1 MKPVE
6 SRCKG
11 AEIVAVVAVSLA
23 LVSCPGDG
31 GSGGSGTTNPGAGG
45 FLEVTNGSSANISAY
60 SINMGTG
67 QLTAVPGAPFPT
79 SGTQPQGLVVDPSG
93 KFAYVSNTGSDTIAA
108 YVLNLATGALSLIGG
123 VPIPAGGNQ
132 PQEIAVAALP
142 PVAPTQEFAFVSNT
156 GSNSISV
163 FSIDLT
169 SGRLTPIVTLPTGG
183 APRPA
188 TVHPTGQFVYVSNTG
203 SANISGFVNNLSTG
217 GAFTSMGVPFTAGSQ
232 PQRVTIDPTGHF
244 AYVANA
250 GSATV
255 SAYSINQVT
264 GVLTP
269 IMNPLTGLPTFPTG
283 TLPQAVTVDVLDIF
297 AYVANQGDGT
307 VSGYT
312 INSATGSL
320 TPMTGSPF
328 PVGTNPQ
335 AVTIVPSNEFSGD
348 EFAYVANTGSGN
360 VSAFAVDPLT
370 GVLIAIAG
378 SPFGAGMAPQS
389 VVVDPSGEF
398 AFVPALGSNNVSVYF
413 INQLTGALSPV
424 TGSPFPTGTAPQ
436 SATTAGTF

>member
-1 MKPVE
+1 
-6 SRCKG
+6 
-11 AEIVAVVAVSLA
+11 
-23 LVSCPGDG
+23 
-31 GSGGSGTTNPGAGG
+31 
-45 FLEVTNGSSANISAY
+45 
-60 SINMGTG
+60 TG

-79 SGTQPQGLVVDPSG
+79 SGTQPQRLVVDPSG
-93 KFAYVSNTGSDTIAA
+93 MFAYASNTGSDTIAA
-108 YVLNLATGALSLIGG
+108 YALNLTSGALSLIDG

-132 PQEIAVAALP
+132 PQEVAVAVTQP
-142 PVAPTQEFAFVSNT
+142 GVPTQEFAFVSHA
-156 GSNSISV
+156 GSNSLSV

-169 SGRLTPIVTLPTGG
+169 LGRLTPIVTLPTGG
-183 APRPA
+183 APRAA
-188 TVHPTGQFVYVSNTG
+188 TVHPTGKFVYVSNAG
-203 SANISGFVNNLSTG
+203 SANVSGFVNNLPTG
-217 GAFTSMGVPFTAGSQ
+217 GAFTSMGPPFTAGSQ
-232 PQRVTIDPTGHF
+232 PQRLTIDPSGQF

-255 SAYSINQVT
+255 SAYNINQVT

-269 IMNPLTGLPTFPTG
+269 IMNPLTGLPTFPSG
-283 TLPQAVTVDVLDIF
+283 TLPQQVTVDVLDSF
-297 AYVANQGDGT
+297 AYVANQGDRT

-312 INSATGSL
+312 INPASGVL

-348 EFAYVANTGSGN
+348 EFAYVVNTGSGN

-370 GVLIAIAG
+370 GALTAIAG

-398 AFVPALGSNNVSVYF
+398 AFVPDLGSNNVSVYF
-413 INQLTGALSPV
+413 INQLTGALAAV
-424 TGSPFPTGTAPQ
+424 TGSPFP
-436 SATTAGTF
+436 

>member
-1 MKPVE
+1 MKVAE

-11 AEIVAVVAVSLA
+11 AEIGAVVAVSLVLA
-23 LVSCPGDG
+23 SCPGNG
-31 GSGGSGTTNPGAGG
+31 GEGTPGAAGAGG

-108 YVLNLATGALSLIGG
+108 YVLNLTTGALSLIDG

-132 PQEIAVAALP
+132 PQEIAVAASP
-142 PVAPTQEFAFVSNT
+142 SGVPAQEFAFVSNA

-163 FSIDLT
+163 FSIDLA
-169 SGRLTPIVTLPTGG
+169 SGRLTPIVTLPTGS

-188 TVHPTGQFVYVSNTG
+188 TVHPTGKFVYVSNAG
-203 SANISGFVNNLSTG
+203 SANVSGFVNNLATG
-217 GAFTSMGVPFTAGSQ
+217 GAFTSMGAPFSADSQ
-232 PQRVTIDPTGHF
+232 PQRLTIDPSGQF

-255 SAYSINQVT
+255 SAYSINQVS

-269 IMNPLTGLPTFPTG
+269 IVNPLTGLPTFPTG
-283 TLPQAVTVDVLDIF
+283 TLPQQVTVDVLDIF

-312 INSATGSL
+312 INSVTGSL

-348 EFAYVANTGSGN
+348 EFAYVVNSGSGN
-360 VSAFAVDPLT
+360 VSAFAVDPVT
-370 GVLIAIAG
+370 GVLTAIAG
-378 SPFGAGMAPQS
+378 SPFGAGMAPQA